1 MIILLLFFSW
11 IFVHPSVGDIIG
23 EPRIRCA
30 PTGITVLLE
39 ADSPFKGALFL
50 KGSADKKSCKA
61 DFSTQPSQNISF
73 EFGFDDCPSRR
84 KRQIAAPRGMTM
96 SSVLVVSYH
105 GSIITHRD
113 VAYQI
118 DCFYREENSKVET
131 MLAVNA
137 PQPRSL
143 SDAPKLPTCDYRV
156 EVTGGK
162 AVAGGVVTSSLSES
176 AQVANVGDSVI
187 HIWTCSGD
195 TPSDIYCIQVYSCT
209 AEDGGADNVQVVDEN
224 GCTTDGEL
232 LSPIKYKEGSMRAA
246 ASSHAFKFVDNHIVY
261 FKCNIRITMKSPTG
275 ECPVNNC
282 SPEGST
288 GTLSRKTRSPNI
300 SEYPFIIFP
309 KIFKFNTPRLEL
321 PEYSILVTSGEI
333 IVEEEHAKNHIL
345 STYRP
350 NKELFYSHEKSRYFN
365 KANRFLSFLNLFT
378 VLLLLL

>member
-1 MIILLLFFSW
+1 MNRSI
-11 IFVHPSVGDIIG
+11 GDIIG

-30 PTGITVLLE
+30 PTGITIMLE

-50 KGSADKKSCKA
+50 RGSADKKSCKA
-61 DFSTQPSQNISF
+61 DFSSQPSQNITF
-73 EFGFDDCPSRR
+73 EFGFHDCPSRR
-84 KRQIAAPRGMTM
+84 KRQIVAPRGMTM

-137 PQPRSL
+137 PQPRIL

-176 AQVANVGDSVI
+176 SQVANVGDSVI

-195 TPSDIYCIQVYSCT
+195 APSDVYCIQVYSCT
-209 AEDGGADNVQVVDEN
+209 AEDGGADNVQVVDEH

-261 FKCNIRITMKSPTG
+261 FKCNIRITVKNPAG

-282 SPEGST
+282 SPDGST
-288 GTLSRKTRSPNI
+288 GSISRKTRSSNLF
-300 SEYPFIIFP
+300 EHPFILLH
-309 KIFKFNTPRLEL
+309 KKSWKFEAPRLEL
-321 PEYSILVTSGEI
+321 PEYKILVTSGEI

-350 NKELFYSHEKSRYFN
+350 DKEFLYSYTRDRYFPVVN
-365 KANRFLSFLNLFT
+365 TGTSMKSVLVVLIT
-378 VLLLLL
+378 VLCLF

>member
-1 MIILLLFFSW
+1 MM
-11 IFVHPSVGDIIG
+11 
-23 EPRIRCA
+23 
-30 PTGITVLLE
+30 E

-50 KGSADKKSCKA
+50 RGSADKKSCKA
-61 DFSTQPSQNISF
+61 DFSSQPSQNISF
-73 EFGFDDCPSRR
+73 EFGFDECPSRR
-84 KRQIAAPRGMTM
+84 KRQIVAPRGMTM

-137 PQPRSL
+137 PQPRIL
-143 SDAPKLPTCDYRV
+143 SDQPKLPTCDYRV

-176 AQVANVGDSVI
+176 TQVANVGDSVI

-195 TPSDIYCIQVYSCT
+195 APSDVYCIQVYSCT

-261 FKCNIRITMKSPTG
+261 FKCNIRITVKNPAG

-282 SPEGST
+282 SPDGST
-288 GTLSRKTRSPNI
+288 GSISRKTRS
-300 SEYPFIIFP
+300 SDLLEHPFIVFRRIISSP
-309 KIFKFNTPRLEL
+309 QKLQTYEIQ
-321 PEYSILVTSGEI
+321 VTSGELI
-333 IVEEEHAKNHIL
+333 IEEEHARNHIL
-345 STYRP
+345 SSYRP
-350 NKELFYSHEKSRYFN
+350 DKYSYKRYEKEHLTASGSINFRLEFFVFV
-365 KANRFLSFLNLFT
+365 A
-378 VLLLLL
+378 VLLRFWV

>member
-1 MIILLLFFSW
+1 MLFFLLV
-11 IFVHPSVGDIIG
+11 FLAAHLAEGDIIG
-23 EPRIRCA
+23 EPKIRCA
-30 PTGITVLLE
+30 PTGITVMLE
-39 ADSPFKGALFL
+39 ADSPFNGALFL
-50 KGSADKKSCKA
+50 RGSADKKSCKA

-73 EFGFDDCPSRR
+73 EFGFDECPSRR
-84 KRQIAAPRGMTM
+84 KRQIVAPRGMTM

-118 DCFYREENSKVET
+118 DCFYREQNSKVET

-137 PQPRSL
+137 PQPRIL

-156 EVTGGK
+156 EVAGGK
-162 AVAGGVVTSSLSES
+162 AVAGGVVSSSLSES
-176 AQVANVGDSVI
+176 SQVANVGDSVI

-195 TPSDIYCIQVYSCT
+195 APSDVYCIQVYSCT

-261 FKCNIRITMKSPTG
+261 FKCSIRITVKNPAG

-282 SPEGST
+282 SPNGSV
-288 GTLSRKTRSPNI
+288 SRKTRST
-300 SEYPFIIFP
+300 SIFQHP
-309 KIFKFNTPRLEL
+309 LIMFRKSSTPQWEL
-321 PEYSILVTSGEI
+321 PEYNILVTSGEI
-333 IVEEEHAKNHIL
+333 IVEEERAKNHIL

-350 NKELFYSHEKSRYFN
+350 DREFLYSYKQERYFPVN
-365 KANRFLSFLNLFT
+365 NGVEGGMKILT
-378 VLLLLL
+378 VVLMVVLYFV

>member
-1 MIILLLFFSW
+1 MLLFLLFFGGFLPNFS
-11 IFVHPSVGDIIG
+11 FSDIIG

-30 PTGITVLLE
+30 PTGITVMME

-50 KGSADKKSCKA
+50 RGSADKKSCKA
-61 DFSTQPSQNISF
+61 DFSSQPSQNISF

-84 KRQIAAPRGMTM
+84 KRQITAPRGMTM

-137 PQPRSL
+137 PQPRIL
-143 SDAPKLPTCDYRV
+143 SDQPKLPTCDYRV

-176 AQVANVGDSVI
+176 SQVANVGDSVI

-195 TPSDIYCIQVYSCT
+195 APSDVYCIQVYSCT

-261 FKCNIRITMKSPTG
+261 FKCNIRITVKNPAG

-282 SPEGST
+282 SPDGST
-288 GTLSRKTRSPNI
+288 GSISRKTRSSNPF
-300 SEYPFIIFP
+300 EHPFIIFRRKSEESP
-309 KIFKFNTPRLEL
+309 KFETIN
-321 PEYSILVTSGEI
+321 ILVTSGELI
-333 IVEEEHAKNHIL
+333 IEEEHARNHIM

-350 NKELFYSHEKSRYFN
+350 DKYSYKSYLKSPVRN
-365 KANRFLSFLNLFT
+365 VTTGKIGSLLVFLITFLG
-378 VLLLLL
+378 VRI